1 MKRFITLILAAFAAL
16 SVSAAGINASE
27 PAQNETK
34 EYDYSNFTELDV
46 SFSYHVELTKSS
58 RYAVSVES
66 PDFIVPYL
74 RVELRGNRLVL
85 SCYELPRDV
94 RRRLEN
100 GRYKIRAFVSMPELN
115 MLRMSGASRLEA
127 DGQEFSSR
135 KPFHVDLS
143 GASLATGLVVRTR
156 EAGIGC
162 SGASKL
168 LLRGSF
174 DKVNVGLS
182 GSSNCELDFDAK
194 EAKVGLSGASKLI
207 QRGGIT
213 NLEVLASGAANFS
226 QEGQLNALFCEASGA
241 AKISLGDAPAVTAKI
256 RLSGASQATVDVR
269 NEISIQLSGASSL
282 RYRAND
288 RLRIVDQSVS
298 RASSISSYK

>member
-1 MKRFITLILAAFAAL
+1 MKRFITFIVAAFAAL
-16 SVSAAGINASE
+16 SLSATGISAAD

-34 EYDYSNFTELDV
+34 EYNFSNFSELEV

-58 RYAVSVES
+58 RYGVTVEC
-66 PDFIVPYL
+66 PDFMTPYL
-74 RVELRGNRLVL
+74 RVELRGNRLIL
-85 SCYELPRDV
+85 SCYDLPRDV
-94 RRRLEN
+94 RRRLDN
-100 GRYKIRAFVSMPELN
+100 GRFKVRASVSMPELN
-115 MLRMSGASRLEA
+115 VLRMSGASNLEA
-127 DGQEFSSR
+127 NGEEFSSR

-143 GASLATGLVVRTR
+143 GASVASGLAVRTR

-168 LLRGSF
+168 FLRGYF

-182 GSSNCELDFDAK
+182 GSSNCELDIDAK

-207 QRGGIT
+207 QRGDVT
-213 NLEVLASGAANFS
+213 NLELVASGAANFI
-226 QEGQLNALFCEASGA
+226 QVGQLSTLYCEASGA
-241 AKISLGDAPAVTAKI
+241 AKISMSDAPAATAKV
-256 RLSGASQATVDVR
+256 RLSGASNATVDVR
-269 NEISIQLSGASSL
+269 NEISIMLSGASSL

-288 RLRIVDQSVS
+288 RLRIVDQTVS